1 MLTTNTTILASE
13 PSMEYGDK
21 TAVTRQTDAPSSRMS
36 ALFSDVRQYFGIR
49 YRFGGTTPAGFDCSG
64 FVQFMFSKVFNMQLP
79 RSSKEMSALG
89 IKVGR
94 SELKPGDLV
103 FFRNGRNRINHV
115 GIFIG
120 NNTFIHSS
128 LSRGITRTS
137 LSENYFDKRFA
148 TGVRILDFMDDKAS
162 QAFEN
167 IGDYSN
173 PS

>member
-21 TAVTRQTDAPSSRMS
+21 TAVIRQTDAPSSRMS

-64 FVQFMFSKVFNMQLP
+64 FVQFMFSKVFNMQRP